1 MMMDNDHSEPEKEH
15 LLEEYKIC
23 HEAASDMS
31 DHIWRT
37 ATVFTVGSITGILLL
52 ARESPISPDPD
63 PWLTLIVSILA
74 IGILSTWWRLARRWW
89 SVQHTMF
96 LRMRHIEYQLG
107 LGASLYV
114 DYLNQIKGNKHESRC
129 ETLAPR
135 LPEQYEED
143 FEKGLKCL
151 SERSTFEHRGIQPM
165 MKFAIVINAAAWF
178 VLLLI
183 QSMPD
188 IVKAVSTIAPVGV
201 VTIVRLTIVIAYI
214 LGALGYGCWQWY
226 WGEKQTT
233 KG

>member
-1 MMMDNDHSEPEKEH
+1 LGHRIARGHRRRRYRATPPPCGCGVPLRTVRIPLIARLELGGCERRRGMMMDNDHSEPEKEH

-63 PWLTLIVSILA
+63 PWLTLIVSVLA

-114 DYLNQIKGNKHESRC
+114 VTG
-129 ETLAPR
+129 P
-135 LPEQYEED
+135 
-143 FEKGLKCL
+143 
-151 SERSTFEHRGIQPM
+151 
-165 MKFAIVINAAAWF
+165 IV
-178 VLLLI
+178 
-183 QSMPD
+183 
-188 IVKAVSTIAPVGV
+188 
-201 VTIVRLTIVIAYI
+201 
-214 LGALGYGCWQWY
+214 
-226 WGEKQTT
+226 
-233 KG
+233 